1 MVINLI
7 TFASLLHKQASV
19 RSSHEIVL
27 AELEKYFTVRV
38 VDYQQMNSLTPDDF
52 SILFIATG
60 GVERLVIQHF
70 EQLPR
75 PTILLADGMQN
86 SLAAALEISS
96 WLRTRGMR
104 SEILHGELT
113 EIIKRLLVMYN
124 NFKAQCKLN
133 GSRIGV
139 IGTPSSWLI
148 SSNVDYLL
156 AKRRWGIEY
165 TDIPLE
171 RVTEY
176 FNSISD
182 DEVGNACAEL
192 AEKALACR
200 EASPED
206 MLKAMKIYKALKRI
220 VEEEKL
226 AALTLSCFKLIE
238 STGTSGCLALSLLN
252 DEGIIA
258 GCEGDLQSIFTMLIT
273 KTLTGQAAFM
283 ANPSMINA
291 RTNEIIL
298 AHCTIGLKQT
308 EQFILRSHFETDM
321 SIGIQGLLPLGDVT
335 IVKCGGECL
344 DEYYLT
350 TGRLTENTNYINM
363 CRTQVRIKLD
373 SPASYFLKNPLG
385 NHHILVHGN
394 YKTLFDE
401 FLQVNACKRTE

>member
-1 MVINLI
+1 
-7 TFASLLHKQASV
+7 
-19 RSSHEIVL
+19 
-27 AELEKYFTVRV
+27 
-38 VDYQQMNSLTPDDF
+38 MNSLTPDDF

-124 NFKAQCKLN
+124 NFKSQRKLN

-176 FNSISD
+176 FNNISD

>member
-1 MVINLI
+1 M
-7 TFASLLHKQASV
+7 
-19 RSSHEIVL
+19 
-27 AELEKYFTVRV
+27 
-38 VDYQQMNSLTPDDF
+38 
-52 SILFIATG
+52 
-60 GVERLVIQHF
+60 IQHF

-75 PTILLADGMQN
+75 PSILLEDVMQN

-124 NFKAQCKLN
+124 NFKAQRKLN

-176 FNSISD
+176 FNNISD

-206 MLKAMKIYKALKRI
+206 MLKASEARHKEGKHVIPVPTMELKPYFKGYMVDPLRFLRNRKKEPKRFSEWNERSVVRPVFSYYGKLTFSDKVIESLVNYAAGGLKRI
-220 VEEEKL
+220 KIRHVRSKKSE
-226 AALTLSCFKLIE
+226 SQVNGLILYLDVTVR
-238 STGTSGCLALSLLN
+238 TGTPQEIR
-252 DEGIIA
+252 DVIH
-258 GCEGDLQSIFTMLIT
+258 TMRD
-273 KTLTGQAAFM
+273 KVQ
-283 ANPSMINA
+283 
-291 RTNEIIL
+291 REI
-298 AHCTIGLKQT
+298 
-308 EQFILRSHFETDM
+308 
-321 SIGIQGLLPLGDVT
+321 
-335 IVKCGGECL
+335 
-344 DEYYLT
+344 EYT
-350 TGRLTENTNYINM
+350 TGMSLESMKINI
-363 CRTQVRIKLD
+363 TTGV
-373 SPASYFLKNPLG
+373 AW
-385 NHHILVHGN
+385 
-394 YKTLFDE
+394 
-401 FLQVNACKRTE
+401 